1 MIATAN
7 RLRSAVARS
16 ALRLVNQTV
25 LPTVKAGVVSPPPG
39 LGQGIVVLETTG
51 RTSGQPRE
59 VPLAAVRVGDRI
71 MVTTVR
77 QNSQW
82 LKNLEASPD
91 ATVWTCG
98 RADRMIATV
107 RRGPLNVVVLRPAS

>member
-1 MIATAN
+1 MN
-7 RLRSAVARS
+7 RVRSAATS
-16 ALRLVNQTV
+16 AALRAVNEMV
-25 LPTVKAGVVSPPPG
+25 LPTVKAGVASPPPG
-39 LGQGIVVLETTG
+39 LGQGIVVLETRG
-51 RTSGQPRE
+51 RTSGRARE
-59 VPLAAVRVGDRI
+59 VPLAAVRIGDRI

-107 RRGPLNVVVLRPAS
+107 RRGPLNLVVLRPAS

>member
-1 MIATAN
+1 MN
-7 RLRSAVARS
+7 RVRSAATRAVFRV
-16 ALRLVNQTV
+16 VNQTV
-25 LPTVKAGVVSPPPG
+25 LPTVKAGVASPPPG

-51 RTSGQPRE
+51 RTSGRARE

-98 RADRMIATV
+98 RAERVIATV
-107 RRGPLNVVVLRPAS
+107 RRGSLNVVVLRPAS